1 MYRFYVS
8 SYAKGKEKGLY
19 VCTLDE
25 TKNEL
30 HLNKHIPTED
40 FPSYVIKKDDYLVKG
55 ECGIDVTSVKDL
67 KGMKYCKVTSANY
80 NIFGSNQHIKVGG
93 V

>member
-1 MYRFYVS
+1 MYKRQ
-8 SYAKGKEKGLY
+8 EKGLY

-40 FPSYVIKKDDYLVKG
+40 FPSYVIKKDDYLYV
-55 ECGIDVTSVKDL
+55 SLKDARVEMCIRDSDMIFL
-67 KGMKYCKVTSANY
+67 FKFIF
-80 NIFGSNQHIKVGG
+80 NILISTING
-93 V
+93 

>member
-40 FPSYVIKKDDYLVKG
+40 FPSYVIKKDDYLY
-55 ECGIDVTSVKDL
+55 L
-67 KGMKYCKVTSANY
+67 K
-80 NIFGSNQHIKVGG
+80 
-93 V
+93 